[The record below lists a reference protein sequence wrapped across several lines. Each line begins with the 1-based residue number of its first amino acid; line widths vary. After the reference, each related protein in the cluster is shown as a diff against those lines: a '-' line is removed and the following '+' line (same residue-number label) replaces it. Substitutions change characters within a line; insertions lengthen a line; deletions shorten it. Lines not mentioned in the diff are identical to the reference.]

1 MVDRKNYEIKRMTV
15 YLLENLVND
24 SHEKQNETFIIDG
37 RCFQILCERTRL
49 DYVGEEVVAVH
60 PLYST
65 KSGGDRALKK
75 TRWLRYLSSLVLF
88 CTLTAAGAADLGL
101 AKEKRVVPL
110 SKRESSCC
118 LKSPK
123 C

>member
-1 MVDRKNYEIKRMTV
+1 MIPAK
-15 YLLENLVND
+15 
-24 SHEKQNETFIIDG
+24 KQDETFIIDG

-65 KSGGDRALKK
+65 KSGGDHALKK

-101 AKEKRVVPL
+101 AKEKKSGPAVQT
-110 SKRESSCC
+110 ESSCC
-118 LKSPK
+118 LKSRK